1 MPDQTI
7 RRYDYMFK
15 DIMHALQEDY
25 VGAPEVG
32 EEYEPKFY
40 LTACGT
46 AHHNNRMTDLLM
58 LRYCSQMLA
67 TTFDRNLRFE
77 LQPSED
83 YTPGNRGFY
92 ARRLGEEL
100 IVTRVLE
107 ETRLR
112 PGDVIERINDASP
125 GRHRRGV
132 QKNFF
137 YATQPERELWNG
149 LLKMADHILVRHPD
163 GTTEDM
169 ELRDYPKAQRESRPE
184 LRLLDR
190 RTVYLN
196 PDLLDGSQALEDLLA
211 AHEEDLSGCEKL
223 ILDLR
228 QASGYDPTAMFP
240 LLPWLFAGRRRAGD
254 ILPDEQLLTNYT
266 QRNCEWKAYL
276 LECAGDESGWPDRLR
291 QRAGEGLVEET
302 LCFWDDPE
310 EMIQGRRNGKLVLL
324 TDTWCED
331 AAEQL
336 AETAQRLGAYTI
348 GRPTMGTLDYS
359 NPVTV
364 LCDTDFAIT
373 WPMSKRKA
381 VTQGQALKNKGLP
394 VDEYVPF
401 TAEEA
406 VRDLLLQRALE
417 F

>member
-1 MPDQTI
+1 MPDQNI
-7 RRYDYMFK
+7 RRYDYIFK

-25 VGAPEVG
+25 AGAG
-32 EEYEPKFY
+32 ELGPEYEPKFY
-40 LTACGT
+40 LTACGA

-77 LQPSED
+77 LRESAD

-92 ARRLGEEL
+92 ARRVGEEL
-100 IVTRVLE
+100 VVTKVLE
-107 ETRLR
+107 ETRLN
-112 PGDVIERINDASP
+112 PGDVIERINDVSP
-125 GRHRRGV
+125 GRHRRSV

-137 YATQPERELWNG
+137 YADEPERELWNG
-149 LLKMADHILVRHPD
+149 LLKMADHILVRRPD
-163 GTTEDM
+163 GSTEDLQ
-169 ELRDYPKAQRESRPE
+169 LRDYPKTWQEARPQ
-184 LRLLDR
+184 LRLLEHK
-190 RTVYLN
+190 TVYLN
-196 PDLLDGSQALEDLLA
+196 PDKLDGSEALEELLSAHQTELA
-211 AHEEDLSGCEKL
+211 ACEKL

-240 LLPWLFAGRRRAGD
+240 LLPWLFLGQKRAGD
-254 ILPDEQLLTNYT
+254 LLPDEQLLTNYT

-291 QRAGEGLVEET
+291 QRAGDGLVEET
-302 LCFWDDPE
+302 LCFWDDPDE
-310 EMIQGRRNGKLVLL
+310 IIQGRMGGKLVLL

-331 AAEQL
+331 AGEQL
-336 AETAQRLGAYTI
+336 AEVAQRLGAHTI

-364 LCDTDFAIT
+364 LCDSDFAIT

-381 VTQGQALKNKGLP
+381 VTQGQTMKNKGLP